1 MNLLEELNEMQ
12 QKAVLSTA
20 GPLLILAGAG
30 SGKTRTIIHRIAYI
44 LQNTDTKPYEILA
57 LTFTN
62 KAAGEMKE
70 RIKTFGIPDIDQMWM
85 GTFHSICARILRMHG
100 DKIGFGSNFTIYDE
114 SDVKN
119 LIIKIIEELE
129 LDSKKISA
137 ASVREVIS
145 KAKDDAISAEN
156 FDETYADEPR
166 YELVGR
172 IYVRYQKKL
181 KENNAMDFD
190 DLLFNTII
198 LFKQNPEILEL
209 FQNRFKYI
217 LIDEYQDTNRL
228 QYEITYML
236 AEKHK
241 NICVCGDD
249 DQSIYGWRGADI
261 RNIMEF
267 EKDYPKS
274 NVIRLEQNYR
284 STGNI
289 LQAANE
295 IIENNLSRKGKKLW
309 TNEAPGEKLHLFA
322 TLKDL
327 EEADIIAKQIEELKN
342 SGRQYGEIAVL
353 YRMNAQS
360 RILEES
366 LMRQDIPYQIV
377 GGTRFYDRL
386 EIKDMLAYLKFAANN
401 EDSIAFARAVASP
414 KRGIG
419 SATIDKVNEYA
430 RFKNISI
437 LDACLNAESIPSI
450 SAKMRTK
457 LLKFGELIVEIYEE
471 CLHHSLH
478 DGVKKAVSESG
489 YIEVLQNG
497 KLDNK
502 ESRIENL
509 HELINAAEEFE
520 ETSDDASLEAF
531 LENASLIAGTDSMRE
546 DEGQVLLM
554 TMHNSKGLEFNIVF
568 IPGME
573 EGIFPVSRSMDD
585 VTKLEEERRLCYVA
599 ITRAREMLYLSYAQY
614 RKMYGSGEYRQKSRF
629 IEELPEELIIT
640 HVHEPK
646 VEQKTKSAKTVVKT
660 PKILKETTKNPE
672 LEAKKFNV
680 GDTIDH
686 PAWGKGT
693 IVSMDN
699 SDDDAIVTAAFAG
712 LGVKKFI
719 LGYAKIKKL

>member
-44 LQNTDTKPYEILA
+44 LQNTNTKPYEILA

-62 KAAGEMKE
+62 KAAGEMKA
-70 RIKTFGIPDIDQMWM
+70 RIKTFGIPNIDEMWM
-85 GTFHSICARILRMHG
+85 GTFHSICARILRIHG

-119 LIIKIIEELE
+119 LIIKIIDELE

-145 KAKDDAISAEN
+145 KAKDDAISAED
-156 FDETYADEPR
+156 FDEIYADEPR
-166 YELVGR
+166 YESVGR
-172 IYVRYQKKL
+172 IYKTYQKKL

-198 LFKQNPEILEL
+198 LFKQNLEILEL

-236 AEKHK
+236 AQEHK

-289 LQAANE
+289 LKAANE

-309 TNEAPGEKLHLFA
+309 TTEAPGEKLHLFA
-322 TLKDL
+322 TLRDL
-327 EEADIIAKQIEELKN
+327 EEADIIAKQIADLKN

-366 LMRQDIPYQIV
+366 LMRRDIPYQIV

-386 EIKDMLAYLKFAANN
+386 EIKDILAYLKFAANN
-401 EDSIAFARAVASP
+401 KDTIAFARAVSSP

-419 SATIDKVNEYA
+419 TATIDKINEYA
-430 RFKNISI
+430 HFKNISI
-437 LDACLNAESIPSI
+437 LEVCLNAETIPSI
-450 SAKMRTK
+450 SANMRAK
-457 LLKFGELIVEIYEE
+457 LMKFGELIVDIYDE

-478 DGVKKAVSESG
+478 DGVKKAIMESG

-531 LENASLIAGTDSMRE
+531 LENASLIAGADSMRE

-599 ITRAREMLYLSYAQY
+599 ITRAREILYLSYAQY

-629 IEELPEELIIT
+629 LDELPEELIIT

-646 VEQKTKSAKTVVKT
+646 VEQKTASSKTVVKT

-672 LEAKKFNV
+672 FEAKAFNV
-680 GDTIDH
+680 GDAIDH

-699 SDDDAIVTAAFAG
+699 SDDDAIITAAFAG

>member
-44 LQNTDTKPYEILA
+44 LQNTNTKPYEILA

-70 RIKTFGIPDIDQMWM
+70 RIKTFGIPNIDEMWM
-85 GTFHSICARILRMHG
+85 GTFHSICARMLRMHG

-119 LIIKIIEELE
+119 LIIKIIDELE

-145 KAKDDAISAEN
+145 KAKDDAISAED
-156 FDETYADEPR
+156 FDETYGDEPR
-166 YELVGR
+166 YESVGR
-172 IYVRYQKKL
+172 IYTTYQKKL

-236 AEKHK
+236 AQKHK

-309 TNEAPGEKLHLFA
+309 TTEAPGEKLHLFA
-322 TLKDL
+322 TQRDL
-327 EEADIIAKQIEELKN
+327 EEADIIAKQIADLKD
-342 SGRQYGEIAVL
+342 SGRQYGEVAVL

-366 LMRQDIPYQIV
+366 LMRRDIPYQIV

-386 EIKDMLAYLKFAANN
+386 EIKDILAYLKFAANN
-401 EDSIAFARAVASP
+401 KDTIAFARAVASP

-419 SATIDKVNEYA
+419 TATIDKINDYA
-430 RFKNISI
+430 HFKNISI
-437 LDACLNAESIPSI
+437 LDACLNAEAIPSI
-450 SAKMRTK
+450 SAKMGTK
-457 LLKFGELIVEIYEE
+457 LKKFGELIIDIYDE

-478 DGVKKAVSESG
+478 DGVKKAVTESG

-554 TMHNSKGLEFNIVF
+554 TMHNSKGLEFNVVF

-614 RKMYGSGEYRQKSRF
+614 RKMYGSGEYRQRSRF
-629 IEELPEELIIT
+629 IEELPEELVIT

-646 VEQKTKSAKTVVKT
+646 VEQKTTTTKTVVKT
-660 PKILKETTKNPE
+660 PKILKEATKNPE
-672 LEAKKFNV
+672 LEAKTFNV

-699 SDDDAIVTAAFAG
+699 SDDDAIITAAFAG

>member
-1 MNLLEELNEMQ
+1 MNLLGELNEMQ

-44 LQNTDTKPYEILA
+44 LQNTNTKPYEILA

-70 RIKTFGIPDIDQMWM
+70 RIKTFGISNIDEMWM
-85 GTFHSICARILRMHG
+85 GTFHSICARMLRMHG
-100 DKIGFGSNFTIYDE
+100 DKIGFGRNFTIYDE

-119 LIIKIIEELE
+119 LIIKIIDELE
-129 LDSKKISA
+129 LDNKKISP

-156 FDETYADEPR
+156 FDELYADEPR
-166 YELVGR
+166 YESVGR

-236 AEKHK
+236 AQKHN

-284 STGNI
+284 STANI

-309 TNEAPGEKLHLFA
+309 TTEAPGEKLHLFA
-322 TLKDL
+322 TQRDL
-327 EEADIIAKQIEELKN
+327 EEADIIAKQIAELKD

-366 LMRQDIPYQIV
+366 LMRRDIPYQIV

-386 EIKDMLAYLKFAANN
+386 EIKDMLAYLKFAANGK
-401 EDSIAFARAVASP
+401 DTIAFARAVSSP

-419 SATIDKVNEYA
+419 AATVDKIDEYA
-430 RFKNISI
+430 HFKNISI
-437 LDACLNAESIPSI
+437 LDACLNAEAIPSI
-450 SAKMRTK
+450 STSMKIK
-457 LLKFGELIVEIYEE
+457 LQKFGELIVDIYDE

-478 DGVKKAVSESG
+478 DGVKKAVTESG

-546 DEGQVLLM
+546 DEEQVLLM
-554 TMHNSKGLEFNIVF
+554 TMHNSKGLEFNVVF

-573 EGIFPVSRSMDD
+573 EGIFPLSRSMDD

-614 RKMYGSGEYRQKSRF
+614 RKMYGSGEYRQRSRF
-629 IEELPEELIIT
+629 IEELPEELVIT

-646 VEQKTKSAKTVVKT
+646 VEQKTTTDKTVVKT
-660 PKILKETTKNPE
+660 PKILKEATKNPE
-672 LEAKKFNV
+672 LEAKTFNV

-699 SDDDAIVTAAFAG
+699 SDDDAIITAAFAG